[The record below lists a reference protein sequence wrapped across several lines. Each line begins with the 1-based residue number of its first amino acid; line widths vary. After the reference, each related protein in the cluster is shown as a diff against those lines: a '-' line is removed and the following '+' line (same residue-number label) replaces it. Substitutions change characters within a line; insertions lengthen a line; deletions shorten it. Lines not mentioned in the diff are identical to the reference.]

1 MPCKIFISHKST
13 SAYLPLLFM
22 FVFSFSLTLNM
33 AIGQNFNQ
41 KYIDSLKQKS
51 ITGEI
56 EITEKIDLWNQI
68 AKYYRNIDLDSSS
81 YYAEKAKYLSTEIG
95 YKKGIAV
102 STFRLAQLEEVKGN
116 YDNALPLF
124 NKTILLYEE
133 GLKKDVNYLQAIN
146 YIGIIYEVRNDYDK
160 SLEYY
165 LIGIR
170 EAEKQNHKLT
180 MAFFYN
186 NISII
191 YNYTNFPNKE
201 IQYLRKA
208 SKIFKELGQDRY
220 YANSILNIGAYYISV
235 NKEDSALLY
244 FKEAE
249 ILQKRNN
256 NYYGLTNLYG
266 NTGNIAL
273 RKGNIEDALKDFK
286 ESLVNAKLMDTLD
299 LDRKTRISA
308 ANLNIGNA
316 LIGLEKY
323 SLAREHFYLAYS
335 SGNFLESPRHQKE
348 GSYGLFLCF
357 LGLDNQDSA
366 MYYHS
371 IFLTLN
377 DSLIAETYNEKIDQ
391 LNYEYKLEKETEL
404 FKKDKEL
411 ITLKKNRQELIYLS
425 LLGLLFTIALT
436 VVIIYY
442 FQKTKLQKSELKR
455 ENLRLEK
462 ENISNV
468 LDKKNR
474 ELTANVL
481 NLIERNEF
489 IAKLSEQLQDHANL
503 KITDSS
509 EKIEN
514 IIRSIDKDSANKLW
528 KEFEVRYLEV
538 HKDFHQKLTAKYP
551 KLTANERKLCAF
563 IVLNMSTKDISSI
576 TYQSNQSI
584 KVARYRLRKK
594 LGLDKNENLTAFLH
608 SL

>member
-1 MPCKIFISHKST
+1 MNTTFHRKL
-13 SAYLPLLFM
+13 YVLLLFLSM
-22 FVFSFSLTLNM
+22 IHISYPGYSQSCDKTS
-33 AIGQNFNQ
+33 
-41 KYIDSLKQKS
+41 IDSLKQRS
-51 ITGEI
+51 FAGEI
-56 EITEKIDLWNQI
+56 EVTEKIDLWNQI

-102 STFRLAQLEEVKGN
+102 STFRLAQVEEVKGN

-249 ILQKRNN
+249 ILQKRDN

-286 ESLVNAKLMDTLD
+286 ESLVNW
-299 LDRKTRISA
+299 IQ
-308 ANLNIGNA
+308 I
-316 LIGLEKY
+316 EKQ
-323 SLAREHFYLAYS
+323 E
-335 SGNFLESPRHQKE
+335 FLQ
-348 GSYGLFLCF
+348 
-357 LGLDNQDSA
+357 Q
-366 MYYHS
+366 
-371 IFLTLN
+371 T
-377 DSLIAETYNEKIDQ
+377 
-391 LNYEYKLEKETEL
+391 
-404 FKKDKEL
+404 
-411 ITLKKNRQELIYLS
+411 
-425 LLGLLFTIALT
+425 
-436 VVIIYY
+436 
-442 FQKTKLQKSELKR
+442 
-455 ENLRLEK
+455 
-462 ENISNV
+462 
-468 LDKKNR
+468 
-474 ELTANVL
+474 
-481 NLIERNEF
+481 
-489 IAKLSEQLQDHANL
+489 
-503 KITDSS
+503 
-509 EKIEN
+509 
-514 IIRSIDKDSANKLW
+514 
-528 KEFEVRYLEV
+528 
-538 HKDFHQKLTAKYP
+538 
-551 KLTANERKLCAF
+551 
-563 IVLNMSTKDISSI
+563 
-576 TYQSNQSI
+576 
-584 KVARYRLRKK
+584 
-594 LGLDKNENLTAFLH
+594 
-608 SL
+608 

>member
-1 MPCKIFISHKST
+1 MI
-13 SAYLPLLFM
+13 
-22 FVFSFSLTLNM
+22 VFSFSLTLNL

-41 KYIDSLKQKS
+41 KDIDSLKQKS

-404 FKKDKEL
+404 FEKDKEL

-442 FQKTKLQKSELKR
+442 FQKNKLQKSELKR

>member
-1 MPCKIFISHKST
+1 MI
-13 SAYLPLLFM
+13 LLFHCILLISYPGYSQSSDNI
-22 FVFSFSLTLNM
+22 F
-33 AIGQNFNQ
+33 
-41 KYIDSLKQKS
+41 IDSLKQKS

-208 SKIFKELGQDRY
+208 SKIFKELGQDIY

-249 ILQKRNN
+249 ILQKRDN

-299 LDRKTRISA
+299 PDRKTRISA

-316 LIGLEKY
+316 LIGLKKY
-323 SLAREHFYLAYS
+323 SLAREHLYLAYS
-335 SGNFLESPRHQKE
+335 LGNFLESPRHQKE

-357 LGLDNQDSA
+357 LGLDNYDSA

-442 FQKTKLQKSELKR
+442 FQKNKLQKSELKR

-462 ENISNV
+462 ENLSNV